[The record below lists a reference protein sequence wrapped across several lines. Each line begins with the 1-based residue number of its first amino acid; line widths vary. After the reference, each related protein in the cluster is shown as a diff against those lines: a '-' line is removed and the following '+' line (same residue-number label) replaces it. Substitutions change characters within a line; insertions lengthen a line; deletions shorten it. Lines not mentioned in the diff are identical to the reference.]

1 MGTSNWHNIPWCVQ
15 AIMQIQPKKVV
26 DVGVGFGRWGMIL
39 REFGE
44 LWFDRV
50 LPHEWEIEI
59 EGVEAFEGSIADY
72 HRQFYNRIHIGDAL
86 GVLPGLDG
94 NWSLGILGDVLEH
107 FYKSDGERVLND
119 LVERSDYV
127 MVNLPLGE
135 DWPQEDMY
143 DNPYEEHKAVWELT
157 DFDPALVVAQQSF
170 LDFEERPFASVVLS
184 REDPRNLRL
193 GLFGGDAQGPVR
205 GGGSTP
211 SEAFRPANLD
221 LGDSHLLSHVR
232 ERVQALESIRASGA
246 WRAVNQARNNPL
258 VWQLGKRLRR
268 TPGNAV
274 SIRNLDG
281 KPLRV
286 TRVTSD
292 DTSVLWDFLRTS
304 GSWEAES
311 NKDAAFGEA
320 LVSTQA
326 GDTIHFFDYGAAIE
340 IGLLGDADGGR
351 CRISVGKQGF
361 DLDLARNRATP
372 LVFDAGEG
380 ALLDQDVPVPLMAE
394 VAEVLDSGL
403 TAEDQLLSEQIQA
416 DPDKCLAIYPPGW
429 TGIGNSTQA
438 LFGVHAP
445 LPERLTTAT
454 RDRFLALIEDSGC
467 ESLVLSGGA
476 LDHLHLA
483 REICDRSPKT
493 RIRVLWHGSYLQ
505 AKEDYAW
512 RGLRLM
518 TEMARR
524 GHVHVLGFVK
534 EGMAELMNQQ
544 GLNAGFVLNYVEDV
558 PDRPSKHAD
567 GGPHFGMWISNEGW
581 RKVPYAMAAG
591 VARVPGGNLHY
602 NGERKRLLEFSRVI
616 GLKAQPHFQQDGDG
630 LFGPDELRKWMR
642 LMHVN
647 LYVTLSECCPMVPLE
662 SLSVGTPCLVG
673 ANSHL
678 FRDDRY
684 LYDRL
689 VVPFADSSE
698 SIYEKL
704 LQAMDER
711 DEIVEAYRA
720 YAPGYNARARKSVE
734 AFLAL

>member
-15 AIMQIQPKKVV
+15 AIMKIQPKRVV
-26 DVGVGFGRWGMIL
+26 DIGVGFGRWGMTL

-44 LWFDRV
+44 VWFDRV
-50 LPHEWEIEI
+50 LPHEWEIDI

-72 HRQFYNRIHIGDAL
+72 HRQFYNRIYVGDAL
-86 GVLPGLDG
+86 EVLPGLEG
-94 NWSLGILGDVLEH
+94 NWTLAILGDVLEH
-107 FYKSDGERVLND
+107 FYKSDGERVLAD
-119 LVERSDYV
+119 LVERADYV

-143 DNPYEEHKAVWELT
+143 DNPYEEHKAVWELS
-157 DFDPALVVAQQSF
+157 DFDSSLVVAQQTF
-170 LDFEERPFASVVLS
+170 LDFEERPFASIVLS
-184 REDPRNLRL
+184 RQDPRSLRL
-193 GLFGGDAQGPVR
+193 GLFGSDGQGAV
-205 GGGSTP
+205 GGGAAPST
-211 SEAFRPANLD
+211 AFAPAQLD
-221 LGDSHLLSHVR
+221 LGDKDLLSRVC
-232 ERVQALESIRASGA
+232 ERVEALESIRASGA

-258 VWQLGKRLRR
+258 VWRLGKTLRR
-268 TPGNAV
+268 ASGDAI

-281 KPLRV
+281 APLYV
-286 TRVTSD
+286 TRVESD
-292 DTSVLWDFLRTS
+292 DASVLWDFLRKS
-304 GSWEAES
+304 GNWEAEA
-311 NKDAAFGEA
+311 NNDAAFGEA
-320 LVSTQA
+320 LVSATA
-326 GDTIHFFDYGAAIE
+326 GDAIHFFAYGATIR
-340 IGLLGDADGGR
+340 IGLRGGKDAGR
-351 CRISVGKQGF
+351 CRITVGKEKF
-361 DLDLARNRATP
+361 DLELTRNRATP
-372 LVFDAGEG
+372 LVFDVVERV
-380 ALLDQDVPVPLMAE
+380 LLDENERVPL
-394 VAEVLDSGL
+394 VAETSTVVEAGLSSG
-403 TAEDQLLSEQIQA
+403 DQVLSEQIQGDA
-416 DPDKCLAIYPPGW
+416 DRCVAVYPPGW
-429 TGIGNSTQA
+429 TGIGNSTKA
-438 LFGVHAP
+438 LFRVHAP
-445 LPERLTTAT
+445 LPERLTTAS

-483 REICDRSPKT
+483 REIRERSPNT
-493 RIRVLWHGSYLQ
+493 RIRVLWHGNYLQ
-505 AKEDYAW
+505 SREDYAW

-524 GHVHVLGFVK
+524 EHVHAIGFVK
-534 EGMAELMNQQ
+534 EGMAELMTQQ
-544 GLNAGFVLNYVEDV
+544 GVNAGFVLNYIDEI
-558 PDRPSKHAD
+558 PEAPSNHAE
-567 GGPHFGMWISNEGW
+567 GGPHLGMWISNEGW

-591 VARVPGGNLHY
+591 AARLPGANLHY
-602 NGERKRLLEFSRVI
+602 NGVRKRLLEFSRLV
-616 GLKAQPHFQQDGDG
+616 GLKVQPHGDG

-704 LQAMDER
+704 LQAIDER

-720 YAPGYNARARKSVE
+720 YAPGYIARARKSVD